1 MEEKLNQII
10 ELIKTSNQEITSLE
24 EKVDLK
30 MKELEEM
37 INKIN
42 VKIKKLEEMI
52 NKINERIN
60 KLENKIN
67 KLELEINHLDE
78 KFEAKYNQI
87 IKDISFELRE
97 TGDVMYQAMDRKD
110 NKSKDEIKHYMQ
122 NKEEQKLNLIKSTV
136 NNLIKLNDQNLHQTV

>member
-10 ELIKTSNQEITSLE
+10 ELIKTTKGEITDE
-24 EKVDLK
+24 FNK
-30 MKELEEM
+30 
-37 INKIN
+37 KIN
-42 VKIKKLEEMI
+42 Y
-52 NKINERIN
+52 
-60 KLENKIN
+60 
-67 KLELEINHLDE
+67 LDE

-87 IKDISFELRE
+87 IKEISFELRE

-136 NNLIKLNDQNLHQTV
+136 NNLIKLNDQNLHQMV